1 MKRFK
6 VYWNIIVENNMVA
19 DFDTLDEA
27 KHYCDENTKEYEECT
42 GNCEICSDNFCYEVY
57 DGEKDILDEDGN
69 VVDFHEPVYETAYFW
84 RTLQQVSEITEKHRH
99 KPEGIEIE
107 NGGDNDPL
115 KGVDFK
121 E

>member
-19 DFDTLDEA
+19 DFDTLAEA

-42 GNCEICSDNFCYEVY
+42 GNYERCCDNFCYEVY

-69 VVDFHEPVYETAYFW
+69 VVDFHSLTRVNCRFTCSPDNHPIL
-84 RTLQQVSEITEKHRH
+84 LQSILV
-99 KPEGIEIE
+99 
-107 NGGDNDPL
+107 NDSQYG
-115 KGVDFK
+115 KSNYQF
-121 E
+121 

>member
-19 DFDTLDEA
+19 DFDTLDES

-42 GNCEICSDNFCYEVY
+42 GNYERGCDNFCYEVY

-69 VVDFHEPVYETAYFW
+69 VVDFHEPVYETAVFE
-84 RTLQQVSEITEKHRH
+84 RTL
-99 KPEGIEIE
+99 
-107 NGGDNDPL
+107 
-115 KGVDFK
+115 
-121 E
+121 